1 MGSQQTTQPA
11 WIEVSDFSHPAGW
24 ADAARAAER
33 ARQCCEQL
41 ERGEILLLRGIPF
54 EFPQSDLDYL
64 ARHRAEDSR
73 FHKNISYRPGEDL
86 LRGFGGDAQSEQR
99 VHAIMRNYSRAV
111 TEFVARLLA
120 PYAGRWTLDYASFRP
135 LEEAGRPLSLHKRN
149 DLLHVDAFPSRPTH
163 GARILRVFTNI
174 SPEKNRVWLAGMR
187 FTQLADQYA
196 RRAGIEDF
204 AHSTGSLAGRT
215 RHVLHA
221 LGLPIADRSAYDSFM
236 LHFHDWMKE
245 NSEFQ
250 AKAPRQRIEFPPFT
264 TWLVFTDTVPHAVLS
279 GQFALEQ
286 TYIVAV
292 EAMVTPEVAPIR
304 VLEKISGAKLA

>member
-11 WIEVSDFSHPAGW
+11 WIEVSDYSHPAGW

-54 EFPQSDLDYL
+54 EFPQSDLDHL
-64 ARHRAEDSR
+64 ARHQAEDSR
-73 FHKNISYRPGEDL
+73 FHKNISYRPTEDL

-120 PYAGRWTLDYASFRP
+120 PYAGRWTLAYA
-135 LEEAGRPLSLHKRN
+135 
-149 DLLHVDAFPSRPTH
+149 
-163 GARILRVFTNI
+163 
-174 SPEKNRVWLAGMR
+174 
-187 FTQLADQYA
+187 
-196 RRAGIEDF
+196 
-204 AHSTGSLAGRT
+204 
-215 RHVLHA
+215 
-221 LGLPIADRSAYDSFM
+221 SFM
-236 LHFHDWMKE
+236 LHFHNWMKE

-286 TYIVAV
+286 TCIVAV
-292 EAMVTPEVAPIR
+292 EAMVTPDVAPIR
-304 VLEKISGAKLA
+304 VLEKISGAK